1 MSSNRGKSR
10 KDYFVA
16 IGIIVIIAM
25 MLIPLPTPLLD
36 AFMALNL
43 MGSLAII
50 LMVLYSK
57 KPSEFSI
64 FPTLLLIATVFG
76 LEYLYHVA
84 VLFSQTSLIRWS

>member
-1 MSSNRGKSR
+1 MTSNTGRGK
-10 KDYFVA
+10 KDYFIA
-16 IGIIVIIAM
+16 IGIIVVVAM

-76 LEYLYHVA
+76 QWLNI
-84 VLFSQTSLIRWS
+84 S